1 MTSGKGSNHKEMTVL
16 YYSHGHGSLPGIFGD
31 ESTLVEEHLHT
42 LYTGAVASQKRS
54 KGTWEIKLGS
64 C

>member
-1 MTSGKGSNHKEMTVL
+1 M
-16 YYSHGHGSLPGIFGD
+16 FGD

-42 LYTGAVASQKRS
+42 LYTGAEASQNRS
-54 KGTWEIKLGS
+54 KGTWVIKLGS